1 MKKIKKTFIL
11 IFVIGIVLIIIGIS
25 QINSLTNKVRI
36 GESTGGWKDLPKAS
50 NEQLEEYNTYK
61 NMMILGAIISVAS
74 FGYKYVAKNKLNEK
88 DIQEL
93 NRFENRLRDLK
104 QNNKDD
110 ENKYIVGKK
119 SIIDEITKIESKEKV
134 KIRTEEM
141 FTDGLIDEK
150 DKNYIFEKINIE
162 KHK

>member
-1 MKKIKKTFIL
+1 MT
-11 IFVIGIVLIIIGIS
+11 
-25 QINSLTNKVRI
+25 
-36 GESTGGWKDLPKAS
+36 
-50 NEQLEEYNTYK
+50 
-61 NMMILGAIISVAS
+61 
-74 FGYKYVAKNKLNEK
+74 EK

-134 KIRTEEM
+134 KIRNGIQRAT
-141 FTDGLIDEK
+141 GS
-150 DKNYIFEKINIE
+150 
-162 KHK
+162 

>member
-50 NEQLEEYNTYK
+50 NEQLQEYNTYK
-61 NMMILGAIISVAS
+61 NMMIFGAIISVAS

-104 QNNKDD
+104 QNNKDN

-119 SIIDEITKIESKEKV
+119 SIIDEITKIESKENV
-134 KIRTEEM
+134 KTRAEEM
-141 FTDGLIDEK
+141 FVDGLIDEK
-150 DKNYIFEKINIE
+150 DKNYILEKI
-162 KHK
+162 KK

>member
-50 NEQLEEYNTYK
+50 NEQLQEYDTYK

-119 SIIDEITKIESKEKV
+119 SIIDEITKIENKENV
-134 KIRTEEM
+134 KKRTEEM

-150 DKNYIFEKINIE
+150 DKNYILEKI
-162 KHK
+162 KK

>member
-1 MKKIKKTFIL
+1 MKKIKKIFIL
-11 IFVIGIVLIIIGIS
+11 ILVIGIVLIVIGIS

-50 NEQLEEYNTYK
+50 NEQLQEYNTYK

-119 SIIDEITKIESKEKV
+119 SIIDEITKIESKENV
-134 KIRTEEM
+134 KTRTEEM
-141 FTDGLIDEK
+141 FTDGLIDEE
-150 DKNYIFEKINIE
+150 DKNYIFDKI
-162 KHK
+162 KK

>member
-50 NEQLEEYNTYK
+50 NEQLQEYNTYK

-119 SIIDEITKIESKEKV
+119 SIIDEITKIESKENV
-134 KIRTEEM
+134 KTRTEEM
-141 FTDGLIDEK
+141 FVDGLIDEK
-150 DKNYIFEKINIE
+150 DKNYILEKI
-162 KHK
+162 KK

>member
-1 MKKIKKTFIL
+1 MKKIKKIFVLIL
-11 IFVIGIVLIIIGIS
+11 VIGIALIAIGIS

-119 SIIDEITKIESKEKV
+119 SIIDEITKIESKDNV
-134 KIRTEEM
+134 KTRTEEM
-141 FTDGLIDEK
+141 FVDGLIDEK
-150 DKNYIFEKINIE
+150 DKNYILEKI
-162 KHK
+162 KK

>member
-1 MKKIKKTFIL
+1 MKKIKKIFVLIL
-11 IFVIGIVLIIIGIS
+11 VIGIALIAIGIS

-74 FGYKYVAKNKLNEK
+74 FVYKYVAKNKLNEK

-119 SIIDEITKIESKEKV
+119 SIIDEITKIESKENV
-134 KIRTEEM
+134 KTRTEEM
-141 FTDGLIDEK
+141 FVDGLIDEK
-150 DKNYIFEKINIE
+150 DKNYILEKI
-162 KHK
+162 KK

>member
-36 GESTGGWKDLPKAS
+36 GESTGGWKNLPKAS

-119 SIIDEITKIESKEKV
+119 IIIDEITKIESKEKV

>member
-1 MKKIKKTFIL
+1 MKKIKKIFVLIL
-11 IFVIGIVLIIIGIS
+11 VIGIALIAIGIS

-36 GESTGGWKDLPKAS
+36 GESTGGWKNLPKAS

-119 SIIDEITKIESKEKV
+119 SIIDEITKIESKENV
-134 KIRTEEM
+134 KTRTEEM
-141 FTDGLIDEK
+141 FVDGLIDEK
-150 DKNYIFEKINIE
+150 DKNYILEKI
-162 KHK
+162 KK